1 MKEQNKAPEEQVSDM
16 EMDNVPKKAFSV
28 MIVKIIKEVGRRMNA
43 EREVLEVFSKELEN
57 TKNNQTDMKN
67 WNEK

>member
-28 MIVKIIKEVGRRMNA
+28 MIVKIIQELGKRIDAQNKKLQA
-43 EREVLEVFSKELEN
+43 VF
-57 TKNNQTDMKN
+57 NNKLKYFKGIDFIKCY
-67 WNEK
+67 